1 MPKCIVCKSS
11 LIESFYTHDDKKYW
25 RCSLCL
31 SKFIDKRHHLN
42 KQDERG
48 RYLEHKNFI
57 KDPEYRNFLSKLS
70 RPLIKKLKPF
80 SQGMDYGCGPGP
92 ALADMLIAEGFI
104 MDIYDPFFFPNLDV
118 FSKKY
123 EFITCTE
130 TAEHFYDPHKEFI
143 NIDDMLLNNGW
154 VGLMTNFLTEN
165 DAFDYWYYRRD
176 PTHVVFYSEK
186 TFEVIADQRNWSY
199 EIISKNVV
207 LFNKQH
213 DSKKS
218 L

>member
-104 MDIYDPFFFPNLDV
+104 TVSY
-118 FSKKY
+118 
-123 EFITCTE
+123 T
-130 TAEHFYDPHKEFI
+130 H
-143 NIDDMLLNNGW
+143 
-154 VGLMTNFLTEN
+154 LTL
-165 DAFDYWYYRRD
+165 
-176 PTHVVFYSEK
+176 PT
-186 TFEVIADQRNWSY
+186 TD
-199 EIISKNVV
+199 
-207 LFNKQH
+207 
-213 DSKKS
+213 
-218 L
+218 

>member
-1 MPKCIVCKSS
+1 
-11 LIESFYTHDDKKYW
+11 
-25 RCSLCL
+25 
-31 SKFIDKRHHLN
+31 
-42 KQDERG
+42 
-48 RYLEHKNFI
+48 
-57 KDPEYRNFLSKLS
+57 
-70 RPLIKKLKPF
+70 
-80 SQGMDYGCGPGP
+80 
-92 ALADMLIAEGFI
+92 

-154 VGLMTNFLTEN
+154 VGLMT
-165 DAFDYWYYRRD
+165 
-176 PTHVVFYSEK
+176 THVVFYSEK